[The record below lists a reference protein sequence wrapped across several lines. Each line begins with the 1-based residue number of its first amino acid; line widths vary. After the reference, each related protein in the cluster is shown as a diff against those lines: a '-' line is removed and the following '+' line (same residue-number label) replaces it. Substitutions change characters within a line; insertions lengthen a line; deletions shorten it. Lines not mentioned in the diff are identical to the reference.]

1 MLHGGAIDYCKLTG
15 LESYSSGEVFD
26 MLVHIENDNTN
37 SSISSDPFRIC
48 LCENNHIDC
57 SKSGK
62 YYRVYPG
69 ETFHVSV
76 VAVGQ
81 RNGIVPAKVRG
92 RLTYSHSDTSI
103 GDVGNLHSLQYLQA
117 TLNTCTILN
126 YTVFSL
132 VDRSG
137 DLSLKL
143 YADGPCSNNVLALKL
158 NLDVN
163 WITECVLVKH
173 FMFLWLQL
181 DREME

>member
-1 MLHGGAIDYCKLTG
+1 M
-15 LESYSSGEVFD
+15 
-26 MLVHIENDNTN
+26 
-37 SSISSDPFRIC
+37 
-48 LCENNHIDC
+48 
-57 SKSGK
+57 
-62 YYRVYPG
+62 YPG

-117 TLNTCTILN
+117 TFNTCTILN

-143 YADGPCSNNVLALKL
+143 YTDGHCSSNVLALKL
-158 NLDVN
+158 NLDWTCPPGFN
-163 WITECVLVKH
+163 LSEIARTIMC
-173 FMFLWLQL
+173 LQPKACQIHK
-181 DREME
+181 